1 MPLHNVWLQTQLLL
15 QDEQFA
21 CTEACLCMAD
31 DEGCC
36 NPVNEYLFVT
46 ILVRCCKTVRTDI
59 FLIES
64 KRFHSLKWSMF
75 CWSFASLKS
84 TLTPVNKDLIVTDRP
99 IMSKYMWEKIFLEND
114 WFSDVSGCTS
124 MKKSALYKLKFSS
137 FLCKLIVIYILLL
150 FPIFLCCITKQK

>member
-1 MPLHNVWLQTQLLL
+1 
-15 QDEQFA
+15 
-21 CTEACLCMAD
+21 
-31 DEGCC
+31 
-36 NPVNEYLFVT
+36 
-46 ILVRCCKTVRTDI
+46 
-59 FLIES
+59 
-64 KRFHSLKWSMF
+64 MF

-137 FLCKLIVIYILLL
+137 FLCKLIVVYILLL
-150 FPIFLCCITKQK
+150 FHIFLCCITKQK